1 MDKVFT
7 NFQNVFMKFK
17 PPTALKLSHKKHS
30 SFVFSKNWMRNTN
43 NRAEI
48 LISSMAPK
56 GAYPLAPNTSS
67 LDIPK
72 FNTIILYTYIHTYY

>member
-1 MDKVFT
+1 MDKVLT
-7 NFQNVFMKFK
+7 KFK
-17 PPTALKLSHKKHS
+17 PPSVLKPSHKKHS

-43 NRAEI
+43 NRAVI
-48 LISSMAPK
+48 LLSSMAPK
-56 GAYPLAPNTSS
+56 GVYPPAPNTSS